1 MSDAPSL
8 SIVIPVYNVKE
19 YLPKCM
25 DSLLRTPGISKT
37 EILLIDDGSTDGSSE
52 LVDEYAGGSTA
63 PGANGSPSTATNG
76 SPSTVT
82 NGSPSTVTN
91 GSPSTATNGSPSPV
105 NNDDAGTSPGLVQND
120 DAGSSAFSG
129 KSTEPRPLIRAIHK
143 ANAGPAAARNTGIH
157 EAAGTYI
164 FFCDSDDEIEPVLFT
179 RIIEM
184 SETTE
189 DEILLWDADLLI
201 ETGHFRRLQKKRKA
215 GYYAHAG
222 LPKVERTYSGRAL
235 LEGLLRDGGGFVATV
250 WLGAYRREFLIRN
263 GLLFSEGLIHEDEFW
278 IPKVYLHSK
287 TVHYVPQK
295 IYKYRMHKG
304 SIMHPVTR
312 DRSDHVASLMKI
324 YPSLYTYYEEVLAGD
339 PLLPLIEGN
348 LTTRYLHMIYKFHI
362 VKYGYGKAIDK
373 KLLWRTSRRLR
384 EKIMALGLYV
394 YAH

>member
-1 MSDAPSL
+1 MSDAKPCLSPTPKPGATPLSSPAPMSDAPSL

-52 LVDEYAGGSTA
+52 LVDDYAGGSTA
-63 PGANGSPSTATNG
+63 PVQNGSPS
-76 SPSTVT
+76 S
-82 NGSPSTVTN
+82 
-91 GSPSTATNGSPSPV
+91 ATNGSPSPV
-105 NNDDAGTSPGLVQND
+105 NNDDAGSPAL
-120 DAGSSAFSG
+120 SG

-215 GYYAHAG
+215 EYYAHAG

-250 WLGAYRREFLIRN
+250 WLGADRREFLIRN

-384 EKIMALGLYV
+384 EKIMVLGLYV

>member
-1 MSDAPSL
+1 MSDATPCLSPTPKPGATPLSSPAPMSDAPSL

-52 LVDEYAGGSTA
+52 LVDDYAGGSTA
-63 PGANGSPSTATNG
+63 PVQNGSPA
-76 SPSTVT
+76 
-82 NGSPSTVTN
+82 
-91 GSPSTATNGSPSPV
+91 TATNGSPSPV
-105 NNDDAGTSPGLVQND
+105 NNDDDGAPAL
-120 DAGSSAFSG
+120 SG

-184 SETTE
+184 SETAE

-222 LPKVERTYSGRAL
+222 LPKIERTYSGRAL

-312 DRSDHVASLMKI
+312 DRSDHVASLMQI
-324 YPSLYTYYEEVLAGD
+324 YPSLYTYYEEALAGD

-384 EKIMALGLYV
+384 EKIMVLGLYV

>member
-1 MSDAPSL
+1 MPDAKPCLSPPPKPGATPLSSPAPMSDAPSL

-63 PGANGSPSTATNG
+63 PVQNGSPS
-76 SPSTVT
+76 S
-82 NGSPSTVTN
+82 
-91 GSPSTATNGSPSPV
+91 ATNGSPSPV
-105 NNDDAGTSPGLVQND
+105 NNDDARSPAL
-120 DAGSSAFSG
+120 SG

-184 SETTE
+184 SETAE

-384 EKIMALGLYV
+384 EKIMVLGLYV

>member
-1 MSDAPSL
+1 MSDATPCLSPTPKPGVTPLSSPAPMSGAPSL

-63 PGANGSPSTATNG
+63 PVQHGSPA
-76 SPSTVT
+76 
-82 NGSPSTVTN
+82 
-91 GSPSTATNGSPSPV
+91 TATNGSPSPV
-105 NNDDAGTSPGLVQND
+105 NNDDARSPV
-120 DAGSSAFSG
+120 FSG

-143 ANAGPAAARNTGIH
+143 VNAGPAAARNTGIH

-184 SETTE
+184 SETAE

-201 ETGHFRRLQKKRKA
+201 ETGHFRRLKKKRQA

-312 DRSDHVASLMKI
+312 DRSDHVASLMQI

-384 EKIMALGLYV
+384 EKIMVLGLYV

>member
-1 MSDAPSL
+1 MSDATPCLSPTPKPGVTPLSSPAPMSGAPSLSSPAPMSDAPSL

-52 LVDEYAGGSTA
+52 LVDDYASGSTV
-63 PGANGSPSTATNG
+63 PVQNGSPST
-76 SPSTVT
+76 
-82 NGSPSTVTN
+82 
-91 GSPSTATNGSPSPV
+91 TNGSPSPV
-105 NNDDAGTSPGLVQND
+105 NNDDAGAPAL
-120 DAGSSAFSG
+120 SG

-184 SETTE
+184 SETEE

-201 ETGHFRRLQKKRKA
+201 ETGHFRRLQKKRQA

-222 LPKVERTYSGRAL
+222 LPKVERIYSGRAL

-295 IYKYRMHKG
+295 IYK
-304 SIMHPVTR
+304 
-312 DRSDHVASLMKI
+312 
-324 YPSLYTYYEEVLAGD
+324 
-339 PLLPLIEGN
+339 
-348 LTTRYLHMIYKFHI
+348 
-362 VKYGYGKAIDK
+362 
-373 KLLWRTSRRLR
+373 
-384 EKIMALGLYV
+384 
-394 YAH
+394 

>member
-1 MSDAPSL
+1 MSDAKPCLSPTPKPGATPLSSPAPMSDAPSL

-52 LVDEYAGGSTA
+52 LVDDYAR
-63 PGANGSPSTATNG
+63 SPA
-76 SPSTVT
+76 
-82 NGSPSTVTN
+82 
-91 GSPSTATNGSPSPV
+91 
-105 NNDDAGTSPGLVQND
+105 L
-120 DAGSSAFSG
+120 SG

-184 SETTE
+184 SKTTE

-384 EKIMALGLYV
+384 EKIMVLGLYV